1 METPLVIQKHTSEPD
16 YLPVKSLKDVMFV
29 LRTETVKIWRVAL
42 PMALLALFQLLMD
55 SSTSIYAG
63 HIGDIELSS
72 IGVYQ
77 GVIGAIYFYLLF
89 GMSSALATLCGQAF
103 GAGKIQSTCIY
114 VQRSWII
121 LTATC
126 IILLPIYV
134 YATPILKLLGQDEG
148 IAEVAGRY
156 SIQVIPYMFSF
167 AVAFPIQRFLQAQ
180 SKVKVIMCIA
190 FVDLLIQNGLLYI
203 FINVFGWGITGLAIV
218 TNIVGWLYA
227 VALVV
232 YTIGWCKEEWSGFCW
247 MAFRDLWA
255 FAKLSLASSVMN
267 CLEQWYITCIMLLAG
282 LLDNPVIAVGSY
294 SICFNVQGWDDM
306 LRLGIN
312 TAISV
317 RVSNTLGMSH
327 PRAAIYSFCVTMFQS
342 LLLGILFMTVIFFSK
357 DEFAKIFT
365 DSEDMILAAADLA
378 YLLGVT
384 IVLNSASQVMSGVA
398 IGSGWQVMVGY
409 INLACYYIVGL
420 PIGIFLGFKLHLG
433 VKGLWGGT
441 MCGSI
446 LQTLV
451 LFTIIWKTNWSK
463 EVLMDSSTSI
473 YAGHIGDIELSSIAV
488 YQGVINSIY
497 FYLLLQ
503 CSGLGLH
510 AAPWNKY
517 SHKEVY
523 SKHFSLKRSVK
534 GRTPQMETPLVIQKF
549 TSESDYLPVKSLKDL
564 KFVLWTETVK
574 IWRIAFPM
582 ALSALLQ
589 FLTISSTSI
598 YAGHLGDIELSSIS
612 VYQGVISAIY
622 FDLLFGM
629 SSALVTLCGQ
639 AFGAGQIQS
648 TCIYVQRS
656 WIILTATCIILL
668 PIYVCATPILKFIGQ
683 DHEIADLAGRYSI
696 QVIPYMFSCAI
707 TFPFQTF
714 LQAQIKVKVITC
726 IALAVLVIQNVLLYI
741 FINVFGWGTTGLAM
755 VTNITGWVYA
765 MALVVYTIGWC
776 KEEWTGFSWMAF
788 RDLWSFAKLS
798 LASSVM
804 SCLEQWYGTCIILL
818 AGLLDNP
825 VIDGWHT
832 MLLLGISVA
841 ISIRVSNT
849 LGMSHPRAAIY
860 SFCVTMFQSL
870 LLGIVFM
877 IAIFLSKDEFAKI
890 FTDSEDMIRAVAD
903 LAYLL
908 GVSMV
913 INSAS
918 QVMSGVAVGS
928 GWQVMVGYIN
938 LACYYVVGLPI
949 GIFLGFNQHLG
960 VKGLWG
966 GTMCGRILQM
976 LVLLIIIWK
985 TNWSKEVEQTA
996 HRMRIW
1002 SINNLHSN
1010 DMGNVT

>member
-441 MCGSI
+441 MCG
-446 LQTLV
+446 
-451 LFTIIWKTNWSK
+451 
-463 EVLMDSSTSI
+463 
-473 YAGHIGDIELSSIAV
+473 
-488 YQGVINSIY
+488 
-497 FYLLLQ
+497 
-503 CSGLGLH
+503 
-510 AAPWNKY
+510 
-517 SHKEVY
+517 
-523 SKHFSLKRSVK
+523 
-534 GRTPQMETPLVIQKF
+534 
-549 TSESDYLPVKSLKDL
+549 
-564 KFVLWTETVK
+564 
-574 IWRIAFPM
+574 
-582 ALSALLQ
+582 
-589 FLTISSTSI
+589 
-598 YAGHLGDIELSSIS
+598 
-612 VYQGVISAIY
+612 
-622 FDLLFGM
+622 
-629 SSALVTLCGQ
+629 
-639 AFGAGQIQS
+639 
-648 TCIYVQRS
+648 
-656 WIILTATCIILL
+656 
-668 PIYVCATPILKFIGQ
+668 
-683 DHEIADLAGRYSI
+683 
-696 QVIPYMFSCAI
+696 
-707 TFPFQTF
+707 
-714 LQAQIKVKVITC
+714 
-726 IALAVLVIQNVLLYI
+726 
-741 FINVFGWGTTGLAM
+741 
-755 VTNITGWVYA
+755 
-765 MALVVYTIGWC
+765 
-776 KEEWTGFSWMAF
+776 
-788 RDLWSFAKLS
+788 
-798 LASSVM
+798 
-804 SCLEQWYGTCIILL
+804 
-818 AGLLDNP
+818 
-825 VIDGWHT
+825 
-832 MLLLGISVA
+832 
-841 ISIRVSNT
+841 
-849 LGMSHPRAAIY
+849 
-860 SFCVTMFQSL
+860 
-870 LLGIVFM
+870 
-877 IAIFLSKDEFAKI
+877 
-890 FTDSEDMIRAVAD
+890 
-903 LAYLL
+903 
-908 GVSMV
+908 
-913 INSAS
+913 
-918 QVMSGVAVGS
+918 
-928 GWQVMVGYIN
+928 
-938 LACYYVVGLPI
+938 
-949 GIFLGFNQHLG
+949 
-960 VKGLWG
+960 
-966 GTMCGRILQM
+966 RILQM

>member
-16 YLPVKSLKDVMFV
+16 YLPVESLKDVMFV

-463 EVLMDSSTSI
+463 EV
-473 YAGHIGDIELSSIAV
+473 
-488 YQGVINSIY
+488 
-497 FYLLLQ
+497 
-503 CSGLGLH
+503 
-510 AAPWNKY
+510 
-517 SHKEVY
+517 
-523 SKHFSLKRSVK
+523 
-534 GRTPQMETPLVIQKF
+534 
-549 TSESDYLPVKSLKDL
+549 
-564 KFVLWTETVK
+564 
-574 IWRIAFPM
+574 
-582 ALSALLQ
+582 
-589 FLTISSTSI
+589 
-598 YAGHLGDIELSSIS
+598 
-612 VYQGVISAIY
+612 
-622 FDLLFGM
+622 
-629 SSALVTLCGQ
+629 
-639 AFGAGQIQS
+639 
-648 TCIYVQRS
+648 
-656 WIILTATCIILL
+656 
-668 PIYVCATPILKFIGQ
+668 
-683 DHEIADLAGRYSI
+683 
-696 QVIPYMFSCAI
+696 
-707 TFPFQTF
+707 
-714 LQAQIKVKVITC
+714 
-726 IALAVLVIQNVLLYI
+726 
-741 FINVFGWGTTGLAM
+741 
-755 VTNITGWVYA
+755 
-765 MALVVYTIGWC
+765 
-776 KEEWTGFSWMAF
+776 
-788 RDLWSFAKLS
+788 
-798 LASSVM
+798 
-804 SCLEQWYGTCIILL
+804 
-818 AGLLDNP
+818 
-825 VIDGWHT
+825 
-832 MLLLGISVA
+832 
-841 ISIRVSNT
+841 
-849 LGMSHPRAAIY
+849 
-860 SFCVTMFQSL
+860 
-870 LLGIVFM
+870 
-877 IAIFLSKDEFAKI
+877 
-890 FTDSEDMIRAVAD
+890 
-903 LAYLL
+903 
-908 GVSMV
+908 
-913 INSAS
+913 
-918 QVMSGVAVGS
+918 
-928 GWQVMVGYIN
+928 
-938 LACYYVVGLPI
+938 
-949 GIFLGFNQHLG
+949 
-960 VKGLWG
+960 
-966 GTMCGRILQM
+966 
-976 LVLLIIIWK
+976 
-985 TNWSKEVEQTA
+985 EQTA
-996 HRMRIW
+996 HRMR
-1002 SINNLHSN
+1002 LY
-1010 DMGNVT
+1010 VEQ

>member
-1 METPLVIQKHTSEPD
+1 MEL
-16 YLPVKSLKDVMFV
+16 F
-29 LRTETVKIWRVAL
+29 
-42 PMALLALFQLLMD
+42 ALFQ
-55 SSTSIYAG
+55 
-63 HIGDIELSS
+63 
-72 IGVYQ
+72 
-77 GVIGAIYFYLLF
+77 
-89 GMSSALATLCGQAF
+89 
-103 GAGKIQSTCIY
+103 
-114 VQRSWII
+114 
-121 LTATC
+121 
-126 IILLPIYV
+126 
-134 YATPILKLLGQDEG
+134 
-148 IAEVAGRY
+148 
-156 SIQVIPYMFSF
+156 
-167 AVAFPIQRFLQAQ
+167 
-180 SKVKVIMCIA
+180 
-190 FVDLLIQNGLLYI
+190 
-203 FINVFGWGITGLAIV
+203 
-218 TNIVGWLYA
+218 
-227 VALVV
+227 
-232 YTIGWCKEEWSGFCW
+232 
-247 MAFRDLWA
+247 
-255 FAKLSLASSVMN
+255 
-267 CLEQWYITCIMLLAG
+267 
-282 LLDNPVIAVGSY
+282 
-294 SICFNVQGWDDM
+294 
-306 LRLGIN
+306 
-312 TAISV
+312 
-317 RVSNTLGMSH
+317 
-327 PRAAIYSFCVTMFQS
+327 
-342 LLLGILFMTVIFFSK
+342 
-357 DEFAKIFT
+357 
-365 DSEDMILAAADLA
+365 
-378 YLLGVT
+378 
-384 IVLNSASQVMSGVA
+384 
-398 IGSGWQVMVGY
+398 
-409 INLACYYIVGL
+409 
-420 PIGIFLGFKLHLG
+420 
-433 VKGLWGGT
+433 
-441 MCGSI
+441 
-446 LQTLV
+446 
-451 LFTIIWKTNWSK
+451 
-463 EVLMDSSTSI
+463 VLMDSSTSI

-488 YQGVINSIY
+488 YQETVKIRRITLPVALSQLFQFLTNSSTSIY
-497 FYLLLQ
+497 VGRVGDIELSSISVYQASMLWVGTSCCLA
-503 CSGLGLH
+503 S
-510 AAPWNKY
+510 WNKY
-517 SHKEVY
+517 SHKGQTRHSNLSLLEFVRVCLETEVY

-825 VIDGWHT
+825 VIDVGSYSICFNVQGWHT

>member
-1 METPLVIQKHTSEPD
+1 
-16 YLPVKSLKDVMFV
+16 
-29 LRTETVKIWRVAL
+29 
-42 PMALLALFQLLMD
+42 
-55 SSTSIYAG
+55 
-63 HIGDIELSS
+63 
-72 IGVYQ
+72 
-77 GVIGAIYFYLLF
+77 
-89 GMSSALATLCGQAF
+89 
-103 GAGKIQSTCIY
+103 
-114 VQRSWII
+114 
-121 LTATC
+121 
-126 IILLPIYV
+126 
-134 YATPILKLLGQDEG
+134 
-148 IAEVAGRY
+148 
-156 SIQVIPYMFSF
+156 
-167 AVAFPIQRFLQAQ
+167 
-180 SKVKVIMCIA
+180 
-190 FVDLLIQNGLLYI
+190 
-203 FINVFGWGITGLAIV
+203 
-218 TNIVGWLYA
+218 
-227 VALVV
+227 
-232 YTIGWCKEEWSGFCW
+232 
-247 MAFRDLWA
+247 
-255 FAKLSLASSVMN
+255 
-267 CLEQWYITCIMLLAG
+267 
-282 LLDNPVIAVGSY
+282 
-294 SICFNVQGWDDM
+294 
-306 LRLGIN
+306 
-312 TAISV
+312 
-317 RVSNTLGMSH
+317 
-327 PRAAIYSFCVTMFQS
+327 
-342 LLLGILFMTVIFFSK
+342 
-357 DEFAKIFT
+357 
-365 DSEDMILAAADLA
+365 
-378 YLLGVT
+378 
-384 IVLNSASQVMSGVA
+384 
-398 IGSGWQVMVGY
+398 
-409 INLACYYIVGL
+409 
-420 PIGIFLGFKLHLG
+420 
-433 VKGLWGGT
+433 
-441 MCGSI
+441 
-446 LQTLV
+446 
-451 LFTIIWKTNWSK
+451 
-463 EVLMDSSTSI
+463 
-473 YAGHIGDIELSSIAV
+473 
-488 YQGVINSIY
+488 
-497 FYLLLQ
+497 
-503 CSGLGLH
+503 
-510 AAPWNKY
+510 
-517 SHKEVY
+517 
-523 SKHFSLKRSVK
+523 
-534 GRTPQMETPLVIQKF
+534 METPLVIQKF

-668 PIYVCATPILKFIGQ
+668 PIY
-683 DHEIADLAGRYSI
+683 
-696 QVIPYMFSCAI
+696 
-707 TFPFQTF
+707 TF

-825 VIDGWHT
+825 VIDVGSYSICFNVQGWHT

-976 LVLLIIIWK
+976 LALLIIIWK

>member
-156 SIQVIPYMFSF
+156 SVQVIPYMFSF

-294 SICFNVQGWDDM
+294 SIC
-306 LRLGIN
+306 
-312 TAISV
+312 
-317 RVSNTLGMSH
+317 
-327 PRAAIYSFCVTMFQS
+327 
-342 LLLGILFMTVIFFSK
+342 
-357 DEFAKIFT
+357 
-365 DSEDMILAAADLA
+365 EDMILAAADLA

-463 EVLMDSSTSI
+463 EV
-473 YAGHIGDIELSSIAV
+473 
-488 YQGVINSIY
+488 
-497 FYLLLQ
+497 
-503 CSGLGLH
+503 
-510 AAPWNKY
+510 
-517 SHKEVY
+517 
-523 SKHFSLKRSVK
+523 
-534 GRTPQMETPLVIQKF
+534 
-549 TSESDYLPVKSLKDL
+549 
-564 KFVLWTETVK
+564 
-574 IWRIAFPM
+574 
-582 ALSALLQ
+582 
-589 FLTISSTSI
+589 
-598 YAGHLGDIELSSIS
+598 
-612 VYQGVISAIY
+612 
-622 FDLLFGM
+622 
-629 SSALVTLCGQ
+629 
-639 AFGAGQIQS
+639 
-648 TCIYVQRS
+648 
-656 WIILTATCIILL
+656 
-668 PIYVCATPILKFIGQ
+668 
-683 DHEIADLAGRYSI
+683 
-696 QVIPYMFSCAI
+696 
-707 TFPFQTF
+707 
-714 LQAQIKVKVITC
+714 
-726 IALAVLVIQNVLLYI
+726 
-741 FINVFGWGTTGLAM
+741 
-755 VTNITGWVYA
+755 
-765 MALVVYTIGWC
+765 
-776 KEEWTGFSWMAF
+776 
-788 RDLWSFAKLS
+788 
-798 LASSVM
+798 
-804 SCLEQWYGTCIILL
+804 
-818 AGLLDNP
+818 
-825 VIDGWHT
+825 
-832 MLLLGISVA
+832 
-841 ISIRVSNT
+841 
-849 LGMSHPRAAIY
+849 
-860 SFCVTMFQSL
+860 
-870 LLGIVFM
+870 
-877 IAIFLSKDEFAKI
+877 
-890 FTDSEDMIRAVAD
+890 
-903 LAYLL
+903 
-908 GVSMV
+908 
-913 INSAS
+913 
-918 QVMSGVAVGS
+918 
-928 GWQVMVGYIN
+928 
-938 LACYYVVGLPI
+938 
-949 GIFLGFNQHLG
+949 
-960 VKGLWG
+960 
-966 GTMCGRILQM
+966 
-976 LVLLIIIWK
+976 
-985 TNWSKEVEQTA
+985 EQTA
-996 HRMRIW
+996 HRMR
-1002 SINNLHSN
+1002 LY
-1010 DMGNVT
+1010 VEQ